1 MKMKNSV
8 ISALL
13 ALGMT
18 ACVESTPSLQVGG
31 ATAQAADCSI
41 GGNAVGLL
49 AGSLNL
55 GIRGASYPLVLEINS
70 NLNVV
75 PVDVNDQPVTADP
88 DLNTIYITE
97 LVLGYSSPTEGLSIE
112 DAGGTVP
119 IYGTV
124 FEGSNMQVNL
134 FTSDVAAALTSFVTP
149 GVSADVLVNLQ
160 LRGKRASGDE
170 MESNEIVFPVSVGN
184 FPFSC
189 PPGFR
194 IAASTD
200 PCPQA
205 GLNGV
210 VPECEEATP

>member
-88 DLNTIYITE
+88 DL
-97 LVLGYSSPTEGLSIE
+97 
-112 DAGGTVP
+112 GGPVDR
-119 IYGTV
+119 GR
-124 FEGSNMQVNL
+124 GGDCSH
-134 FTSDVAAALTSFVTP
+134 
-149 GVSADVLVNLQ
+149 
-160 LRGKRASGDE
+160 LR
-170 MESNEIVFPVSVGN
+170 
-184 FPFSC
+184 
-189 PPGFR
+189 
-194 IAASTD
+194 
-200 PCPQA
+200 
-205 GLNGV
+205 NGV
-210 VPECEEATP
+210 